1 MKNRLQQFSPV
12 LPPLPIEGSLQIS
25 LQILQAAGQHFSLP
39 IQLLLSLANLAFENQ
54 ALFTIMKVAVA
65 LLLDISLMGSA
76 AISLLFELPMSR
88 RNELEADRIGLS
100 LMADACF
107 DPRAAVRVYSKLGGA
122 DRQSKY
128 FSTHPPSS
136 DRVEQVRSLL
146 PAAISHYDKKNCT
159 ARRRALAL

>member
-1 MKNRLQQFSPV
+1 MNVCRTDDEIATV
-12 LPPLPIEGSLQIS
+12 LAHE
-25 LQILQAAGQHFSLP
+25 AAHVCARHTSE
-39 IQLLLSLANLAFENQ
+39 NLTSG